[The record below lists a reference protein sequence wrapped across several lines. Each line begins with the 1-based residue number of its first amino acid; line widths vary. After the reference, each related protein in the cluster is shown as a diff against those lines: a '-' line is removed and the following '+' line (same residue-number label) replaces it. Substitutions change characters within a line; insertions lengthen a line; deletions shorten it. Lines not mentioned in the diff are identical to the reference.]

1 MSRNKK
7 TILLL
12 ILGGLFCCVPFIAK
26 GQVNS
31 STEIPMNL
39 SIPTVSLIN
48 FAVADNQVI
57 TYSYSFL
64 EPTNVEQ
71 VITPSTGDH
80 TWLNYSSIVN
90 QGATNYITVNISSGS
105 LPADVTLRVLI
116 SADAGLGSGA
126 TGTPIGE
133 IILSTYPQ
141 NIIVN
146 IGSCYTG
153 TGINKGHRLTYVWD
167 NPESYNYNYNYEN
180 GEAIAVTYTI
190 TSTE

>member
-1 MSRNKK
+1 
-7 TILLL
+7 
-12 ILGGLFCCVPFIAK
+12 
-26 GQVNS
+26 
-31 STEIPMNL
+31 MNL